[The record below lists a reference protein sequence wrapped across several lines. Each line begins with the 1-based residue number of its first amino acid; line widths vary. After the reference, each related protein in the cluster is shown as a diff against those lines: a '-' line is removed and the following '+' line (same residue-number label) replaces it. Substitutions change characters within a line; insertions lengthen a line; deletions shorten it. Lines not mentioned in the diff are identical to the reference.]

1 MNDAIQRAEI
11 REYVHKAFLA
21 KIMQM
26 NDVRERRKVELRGE
40 LGRHGHSVNSSGFMV
55 GEIEIEE
62 GCISDLLRQKADL
75 YIDAYRRVGLAIGP
89 DVLKDIAHSEVELT
103 ATRKSS
109 LIGEAQL
116 QARCTNWPQNLMGY
130 GHLGK
135 LASVAMKEI
144 EANIDLYNLSHSATR
159 TIPTGEKG
167 INQEKFSIPSVGS
180 EQLQSQDGSQGHGDK
195 FEMPNTTSTFDSP
208 NKETIWTKMWAWVVI
223 GAIDLFVLGGGIAF
237 MTSGHACAADIFLS
251 AGTILFVA
259 KFWTW
264 EEARRQPTLKQWLL
278 QAGATLL
285 SFTVCV
291 LALFW
296 NHTINRTVSLSPPV
310 QTAKAGT
317 EAATNGP
324 GHDNGSDAP
333 PEPKLGEQAEKD
345 ISSAMGGRTISIA
358 ERVKIIISRQLQV
371 NEAQIKPNSDFEA
384 DLGADPGDVY
394 FLMRSLEQEY
404 DITIPSNDSK
414 NLHTVGETISYL
426 EKRVPQKKQT
436 NATTQQAAKPSS
448 QNPPFKM
455 LTPVAAQPS
464 NRLPPSPTSSGAS
477 ATPARKVVTIA
488 DRVKVIIAK
497 QLYLP
502 ASKQL
507 KPEDDFEMALGASPS
522 QVTLILYDLQ
532 EEYKIKIPDSVAKK
546 IKTVGEAITY
556 IENEEK

>member
-1 MNDAIQRAEI
+1 MNDAIRRAEI

-26 NDVRERRKVELRGE
+26 NDVRQRRKVELRGE
-40 LGRHGHSVNSSGFMV
+40 LGRHGQSVNSSGFMV

-62 GCISDLLRQKADL
+62 GCIADLLRQKADL
-75 YIDAYRRVGLAIGP
+75 YIEAYRRVGLAIGP
-89 DVLKDIAHSEVELT
+89 DVLKDIAHSQVELT
-103 ATRKSS
+103 AARKSS

-116 QARCTNWPQNLMGY
+116 QARRTNRPQNLMGY

-135 LASVAMKEI
+135 VASVAMKEI
-144 EANIDLYNLSHSATR
+144 EANIDLHNLSHSATR

-167 INQEKFSIPSVGS
+167 LKQKKFSIPSVGS
-180 EQLQSQDGSQGHGDK
+180 ERLQSQDGSQGHGDK
-195 FEMPNTTSTFDSP
+195 FEMPNTTFDSP
-208 NKETIWTKMWAWVVI
+208 TKETIWTKMWSWVVI

-237 MTSGHACAADIFLS
+237 MTSGHAYAADIFLS
-251 AGTILFVA
+251 AGTTLFVA

-264 EEARRQPTLKQWLL
+264 EEARRQPTLNKWLL

-296 NHTINRTVSLSPPV
+296 NHAINRTVSLSPPV

-324 GHDNGSDAP
+324 GHDNGGDAP
-333 PEPKLGEQAEKD
+333 SEPKLGEQAEKD

-384 DLGADPGDVY
+384 DLGADPADVY

-404 DITIPSNDSK
+404 DITIPSSDSK

-448 QNPPFKM
+448 QNPPSKM
-455 LTPVAAQPS
+455 RTPVAAQPS
-464 NRLPPSPTSSGAS
+464 NPLPPSTASSGAS

-497 QLYLP
+497 RLYLP

-507 KPEDDFEMALGASPS
+507 KPEDDFEMDLGASPI
-522 QVTLILYDLQ
+522 QVTLILDDLQ
-532 EEYKIKIPDSVAKK
+532 EEYKIKIPDSAAKK